1 MRARREYTSR
11 VQEWSNIRPACVP
24 VNVETSPTHGDRA
37 RADVPVGPET
47 GPRVPLFTVP
57 TAIED
62 KIWTVPAL
70 LSRGV
75 AALAIL
81 VAALLLEDCAG
92 QPSSPEVTPFV
103 SIKELME
110 NVIDPISDN
119 IFDAVT
125 VDVTSAGVVETK
137 PVTDEDWAKV
147 RQGAVTLLEGTN
159 LLKIP
164 RRVAPP
170 GDKNNS
176 GGANA
181 PELSPEQIQEKI
193 DRDRALWNSYAD
205 QLRDNALKVL
215 EIVKA
220 KNVEALFQ
228 AGSDLDKACE
238 NCHLEYWYPGDK
250 KEVLED
256 EKKRVT
262 ITPPKR

>member
-1 MRARREYTSR
+1 MRVDRQPSNRPPPFACRSDTRRASAL
-11 VQEWSNIRPACVP
+11 PAIA
-24 VNVETSPTHGDRA
+24 GR
-37 RADVPVGPET
+37 
-47 GPRVPLFTVP
+47 
-57 TAIED
+57 
-62 KIWTVPAL
+62 W
-70 LSRGV
+70 V

-81 VAALLLEDCAG
+81 FAALLLETCAR
-92 QPSSPEVTPFV
+92 QPSLPGVTPFV

-110 NVIDPISDN
+110 NVIDPIADN

-125 VDVTSAGVVETK
+125 FDLTPTGVVETK

-147 RQGAVTLLEGTN
+147 RQAAVTLLEGTN

-176 GGANA
+176 EGPNA
-181 PELSPEQIQEKI
+181 PELSPEQMQGKI
-193 DRDRALWNSYAD
+193 DQDRALWNSHAD

-220 KNVEALFQ
+220 KNVDALFE
-228 AGSDLDKACE
+228 AGSDLDKVCE

-250 KEVLED
+250 KTVLED